1 MKKEYNFQAFIIS
14 RFLVIL
20 ILVIAVEWIVKMVAD
35 WILIQLIQK
44 DIMDLSASIWENS
57 EELIPLLITVSFF
70 IIPILVAAV
79 WFSRIV
85 MDEAD
90 RMEEHKK
97 EMRLLYEKKRNLMLS
112 DIAHDLKTPITTIA
126 GYAKALNDGMIKD
139 EEKEKEYLT
148 TIESKAERM
157 NELITLLFEYVKLD
171 SAYFT
176 LNIQNENIAE
186 LLRKNA
192 AFLYS
197 DMEEKGMFLEMNVP
211 EEPCIVAIDTLQFS
225 RAITNLITNAIKH
238 NPSGTRIG
246 LELIQEK
253 HYMEIR
259 ISDNGELIP
268 KFLAEHIF
276 EPFAIGDSSRKAQTG
291 SGLGLSIA
299 EKIIQMHG
307 WELRLEQDEE
317 KKEKAFVIKIE
328 FAST

>member
-1 MKKEYNFQAFIIS
+1 MKKEYNFQVFIIS

-20 ILVIAVEWIVKMVAD
+20 ILVIAVEWIVKMIAD

-44 DIMDLSASIWENS
+44 DIMDLSESIWQNS
-57 EELIPLLITVSFF
+57 EELLPLLITVSFF

-85 MDEAD
+85 MEEAD

-126 GYAKALNDGMIKD
+126 GYAKALNDGMVQD
-139 EEKEKEYLT
+139 EEKKKEYLA
-148 TIESKAERM
+148 TIESKSERM

-171 SAYFT
+171 SAYFS
-176 LNIQNENIAE
+176 LNIKSENIAE

-197 DMEEKGMFLEMNVP
+197 DIEEKGMYLEINVP
-211 EEPCIVAIDTLQFS
+211 EEPCMVQVDTLQFS
-225 RAITNLITNAIKH
+225 RAITNLLTNAIKH
-238 NPSGTRIG
+238 NPLGTCIG
-246 LELIQEK
+246 LELVQNKNHID
-253 HYMEIR
+253 IR

-276 EPFAIGDSSRKAQTG
+276 EPFAMGDSSRKSQTG

>member
-20 ILVIAVEWIVKMVAD
+20 ILVIAVEWIVKMIAD
-35 WILIQLIQK
+35 WVLIQLIQK
-44 DIMDLSASIWENS
+44 DIMDLSESIWENS
-57 EELIPLLITVSFF
+57 EEMIPLLITISFF
-70 IIPILVAAV
+70 IIPILWAAV

-90 RMEEHKK
+90 RMERHKK

-126 GYAKALNDGMIKD
+126 GYAKALNDGMVQS
-139 EEKEKEYLT
+139 EEKKKEYLT
-148 TIESKAERM
+148 IIESKSKRI
-157 NELITLLFEYVKLD
+157 NELILLLFEYVKLD
-171 SAYFT
+171 SDYFS
-176 LNIQNENIAE
+176 LNLETENIAE

-197 DMEEKGMFLEMNVP
+197 DIEEKGMYLDMKVP
-211 EEPCIVAIDTLQFS
+211 EEACMVQVDTLQFS
-225 RAITNLITNAIKH
+225 RAITNLMTNAIKH
-238 NPSGTRIG
+238 NPSGTHIG
-246 LELIQEK
+246 LELVQNK
-253 HYMEIR
+253 NYMEIR

-276 EPFAIGDSSRKAQTG
+276 EPFAMGDASRKSQTG

-299 EKIIQMHG
+299 ERIVQMHG
-307 WELRLEQDEE
+307 WELVLRQDEV
-317 KKEKAFVIKIE
+317 KKEKAFVIRIE
-328 FAST
+328 L

>member
-1 MKKEYNFQAFIIS
+1 MKKEYNFQVFIIS

-20 ILVIAVEWIVKMVAD
+20 ILVIAIEWIVKMIAD
-35 WILIQLIQK
+35 WILLQLIQK
-44 DIMDLSASIWENS
+44 DIMDLSVSIWESS

-70 IIPILVAAV
+70 IIPILGAAV

-85 MDEAD
+85 TDEAD

-126 GYAKALNDGMIKD
+126 GYAKALNDGIVQDK
-139 EEKEKEYLT
+139 EKQKEYLA

-171 SAYFT
+171 SDYFSLT
-176 LNIQNENIAE
+176 LQQEDIAE

-197 DMEEKGMFLEMNVP
+197 DMEEKEMSLEMNVP
-211 EEPCIVAIDTLQFS
+211 EEPCMLPVDTLQFS

-238 NPSGTRIG
+238 NPSGTCIR
-246 LELIQEK
+246 LELVQKKNQI
-253 HYMEIR
+253 EIR
-259 ISDNGELIP
+259 ISDNGTLIP
-268 KFLAEHIF
+268 QFLAEHIF
-276 EPFAIGDSSRKAQTG
+276 EPFAMGDASRKSQTG

-307 WELRLEQDEE
+307 WELMLKQEEE
-317 KKEKAFVIKIE
+317 KKEKSFVIKIVI
-328 FAST
+328 

>member
-1 MKKEYNFQAFIIS
+1 MKKEYNFQVFIIS

-20 ILVIAVEWIVKMVAD
+20 ILVIAVEWLVKMVAD

-44 DIMDLSASIWENS
+44 DIMDLSESIWESS
-57 EELIPLLITVSFF
+57 EALIPLLITVSFF

-85 MDEAD
+85 MKEAD

-126 GYAKALNDGMIKD
+126 GYAKALNDGMVR
-139 EEKEKEYLT
+139 EEAKQKEYLA

-171 SAYFT
+171 SAYFS
-176 LNIQNENIAE
+176 LNMQMENIAE
-186 LLRKNA
+186 LLRKNV

-197 DMEEKGMFLEMNVP
+197 DIEEKGMLLEINVP
-211 EEPCIVAIDTLQFS
+211 EESCMLPVDNLQFS
-225 RAITNLITNAIKH
+225 RAVTNLMTNAIKH
-238 NPSGTRIG
+238 NPSGTCIG
-246 LELIQEK
+246 LELVQQNN
-253 HYMEIR
+253 HMEIR
-259 ISDNGELIP
+259 ISDNGTLIP
-268 KFLAEHIF
+268 AFLAEHIF
-276 EPFAIGDSSRKAQTG
+276 EPFAMGDASRNTQTG

-307 WELRLEQDEE
+307 WELTLEQDEE
-317 KKEKAFVIKIE
+317 AKKKAFVIKI
-328 FAST
+328 